1 MMMQLFCKSQA
12 QIQDFANLKCKYRI
26 LQISSANTEFC
37 KSQAQIQ
44 DFPNLKCKYTILQ
57 ISSTNTEFC
66 KSQAQIQEFAN
77 LKCKYR
83 ILQISS
89 SNIGF
94 CKSQVQIQDF
104 ANLKF
109 KYRITHKGRKET
121 MLTKQSTDQF
131 CLENS
136 LNNEHYR
143 QRGRGYIYI
152 YMSHSHLSLKSNILW
167 ATLILESQNN
177 MISELFRKIT
187 KFLGILPF
195 LQSKGLTS

>member
-143 QRGRGYIYI
+143 QRGRGYIYL
-152 YMSHSHLSLKSNILW
+152 YVAQSLSEVQYFVSNPY
-167 ATLILESQNN
+167 S
-177 MISELFRKIT
+177 
-187 KFLGILPF
+187 
-195 LQSKGLTS
+195 